1 MKQAGNRTKQPLP
14 QSGIVA
20 PVQYLRVAAAL
31 AVFFYHISATA
42 GSAWA
47 DAAISVDMVG
57 AAGVDLFFVLSGF
70 IMAKIVAESKP
81 FEAAR
86 FVKRRL
92 LRIVPLYWLVTLLVF
107 ALATF
112 LPALFNNPPDGIGR
126 FVHSLFFLPYISDGH
141 SMAPVVLV
149 GWTLNYEMYFYAMVA
164 ICAGLLG
171 DRNLVLARMAILFI
185 VALVFALEPENRF
198 LDYYGDPIILEFA
211 FGIAIYHL
219 YRRSNTN
226 GPVWPYVGLLIA
238 GVTLLVLQFERD
250 PNSMRALVWG
260 LPSAAILL
268 GALHTLRFKSRILL
282 KLADWSYALYLT
294 HLFVIGAFIKLV
306 IPNLGSFDIPW
317 QVHYAAMT
325 VCAIVL
331 AGLVHELVDKRMG
344 RIFAP
349 RTASLTGQG
358 RQHVAG
364 VPGE

>member
-1 MKQAGNRTKQPLP
+1 MKQVGSLTDQPLQ

-42 GSAWA
+42 ESAWA
-47 DAAISVDMVG
+47 DAAISVDIVG

-70 IMAKIVAESKP
+70 IMAKIVAESQP

-86 FVKRRL
+86 FVRRRL
-92 LRIVPLYWLVTLLVF
+92 IRIVPLYWLVTLLVF

-112 LPALFNNPPDGIGR
+112 LPTLFNNPPDGIGR

-149 GWTLNYEMYFYAMVA
+149 GWTLNYEMYFYALVA
-164 ICAGLLG
+164 IFAGLLG
-171 DRNLVLARMAILFI
+171 DRNLVLARVAILAAVAAVFI
-185 VALVFALEPENRF
+185 LEPENRV

-219 YRRSNTN
+219 YRRSNAT
-226 GPVWPYVGLLIA
+226 GPSWPYVGLLIA
-238 GVTLLVLQFERD
+238 GVTLLALQFERD

-306 IPNLGSFDIPW
+306 IPQLGPLDIPW
-317 QVHYAAMT
+317 QIHYAAMT
-325 VCAIVL
+325 VCAVAL
-331 AGLVHELVDKRMG
+331 AGLVHEFVDRKVARL
-344 RIFAP
+344 FSP
-349 RTASLTGQG
+349 RTTGLMGQG
-358 RQHVAG
+358 RQRTAG
-364 VPGE
+364 LPGE